1 MMIGRNARDSQR
13 RGIHVVTGA
22 TPKPAPIVGA
32 YTRCWQ
38 TGAVMSAETQT
49 ATGQTGEGRCWCCGQ
64 PRSEDTLVH
73 LGNHPEVGI
82 CISCVHFLRRRAMDR
97 QATVVRQTLRGAA
110 ESVRG
115 QVMARGWHQRP
126 VIGPAL
132 QWLDRHLLW

>member
-1 MMIGRNARDSQR
+1 LA
-13 RGIHVVTGA
+13 GA
-22 TPKPAPIVGA
+22 TPKTAPIAGA
-32 YTRCWQ
+32 YTRWWQ

-49 ATGQTGEGRCWCCGQ
+49 AESQTGQSRCWCCGK

-82 CISCVHFLRRRAMDR
+82 CISCVHFLRRRARDK
-97 QATVVRQTLRGAA
+97 QATVMGQTLRGAA

-115 QVMARGWHQRP
+115 QVVARGWHQRP

-132 QWLDRHLLW
+132 LWLNRHLPW